1 MIVNKGKTVYWIDGK
16 SFESDKG
23 TRNGKLK
30 ANQYCLDNFKNPNEI
45 RKFDSRTERDRFEY
59 LLQLEKNGVISNLSD
74 HFKIKIQD
82 EFVNSNGDLIPAL
95 TYEADFIYFDEINK
109 IRVVEDVKGS
119 EYFLDERFITIKQV
133 FDFLKKDKGLYIKV
147 ILYRNKEWVEWHIGE
162 KKKTQTLIKKQRAKI
177 KALEVEKKEKLK
189 EERKLERLKARRER
203 FLEKG
208 RLTPKEAKT
217 LVAVENELAKSGLL
231 FKGEKHEN

>member
-30 ANQYCLDNFKNPNEI
+30 ASQYCLDNFKNPNEI

-208 RLTPKEAKT
+208 KLTPKEVKT
-217 LVAVENELAKSGLL
+217 LVEVENELAKSGLL
-231 FKGEKHEN
+231 LLFNN